1 MKHARSVKAYF
12 SVIRAVASM
21 YNHIHPEYVAEG
33 LDLLVELSLSST
45 NELRILRQQ
54 SLVKYRQTLSTELAE
69 YIEKVRL

>member
-21 YNHIHPEYVAEG
+21 NNHIHPEYVAEG

-45 NELRILRQQ
+45 NELRIMRQQ

-69 YIEKVRL
+69 YIEKVGL